1 MLNFVARLDFVGPE
15 TKPLEVVKV
24 RNFIIKTY

>member
-24 RNFIIKTY
+24 RNFNIII